1 VNRFGFSL
9 IEMTVVLL
17 LLALIAGVSVAALW
31 SLRAPPDSS
40 GVGPL
45 LVGRT
50 RALVTGVP
58 VRIARRGSDRDS
70 SPAQVLFLPDGRA
83 VGNGVDPIVGM
94 VVRHAH

>member
-1 VNRFGFSL
+1 LNRRGVSL
-9 IEMTVVLL
+9 IEMTIVLL
-17 LLALIAGVSVAALW
+17 LLALMAGVSVAALW

-45 LVGRT
+45 LAGRT

-58 VRIARRGSDRDS
+58 VRIARWGSDRDS
-70 SPAQVLFLPDGRA
+70 SLAQVLFLPDGRA
-83 VGNGVDPIVGM
+83 IGKGVDPIVGM